1 MEITGKFNNIKASLD
16 RYMYDNFVTT
26 ESLTVDWQGSQGIDI
41 EKVDEWVSPRI
52 IGGGKT
58 FVGNISSSTKGWN
71 AEILLNINIFVKKAQ
86 LTTNNRL
93 FVLRDTIA
101 NYFQLGQTV
110 SIKDYDTGGYPIADT
125 LIVRD
130 IVTDQEVPV
139 SLETANVDNQ
149 LLLQYNYTPILNYIR
164 NE

>member
-101 NYFQLGQTV
+101 NYDNLTISTDMDRSGNDLGFFEGTDV
-110 SIKDYDTGGYPIADT
+110 NYACIRVYGCILDGIKA
-125 LIVRD
+125 IVFNWRKW
-130 IVTDQEVPV
+130 ISV
-139 SLETANVDNQ
+139 
-149 LLLQYNYTPILNYIR
+149 R
-164 NE
+164 